1 MRALS
6 HPSRGSGRG
15 DGCCIPRYACTW
27 CNRRTTAPLS
37 GGGPGGVMSAFVAPA
52 VRVPERVVGGKALNA
67 RRSLIIRGVSWALCT
82 RVSV

>member
-1 MRALS
+1 
-6 HPSRGSGRG
+6 
-15 DGCCIPRYACTW
+15 
-27 CNRRTTAPLS
+27 
-37 GGGPGGVMSAFVAPA
+37 MSAFVAPA